1 MMRTL
6 VILSVSP
13 PAIVVLSPLIRV
25 CDVCGSYPIPLPGY
39 AETHEVVKRR
49 GGLY

>member
-13 PAIVVLSPLIRV
+13 LAIVVLSALITCVWILWIVVR
-25 CDVCGSYPIPLPGY
+25 PLPGY
-39 AETHEVVKRR
+39 AETHELVKRR
-49 GGLY
+49 GGLC